1 VGGCGGTE
9 IPSLSRFDEA
19 LADPA
24 YCVCSELPA
33 QCGVVC
39 VRVSCRQ
46 TPGLPGHAW
55 AYLLVRL
62 GGLHRRHPGELAT
75 KVGYFGVKSK
85 STIDYKLP
93 RGQMC
98 TKPAKVGRLAS
109 TLLKY
114 VGSRRN
120 EDPPPPSPLLG
131 LSAALKWG
139 LSWQMGLSP
148 PRASGGQI
156 S

>member
-1 VGGCGGTE
+1 MTFLASISLCTHTSLFASLCGRGRVHTE

-55 AYLLVRL
+55 AYLLAVRL
-62 GGLHRRHPGELAT
+62 GGLHRRHP
-75 KVGYFGVKSK
+75 
-85 STIDYKLP
+85 
-93 RGQMC
+93 RG
-98 TKPAKVGRLAS
+98 
-109 TLLKY
+109 
-114 VGSRRN
+114 N
-120 EDPPPPSPLLG
+120 
-131 LSAALKWG
+131 
-139 LSWQMGLSP
+139 
-148 PRASGGQI
+148 
-156 S
+156 

>member
-1 VGGCGGTE
+1 VTFLASISRFSLFASLCVGGCGGTE

-62 GGLHRRHPGELAT
+62 AAACIAAT
-75 KVGYFGVKSK
+75 
-85 STIDYKLP
+85 
-93 RGQMC
+93 RG
-98 TKPAKVGRLAS
+98 
-109 TLLKY
+109 
-114 VGSRRN
+114 N
-120 EDPPPPSPLLG
+120 
-131 LSAALKWG
+131 
-139 LSWQMGLSP
+139 
-148 PRASGGQI
+148 
-156 S
+156 

>member
-1 VGGCGGTE
+1 MTFLASISRFSLFASLCGRVRGSGGTE

-62 GGLHRRHPGELAT
+62 AAACIAAT
-75 KVGYFGVKSK
+75 
-85 STIDYKLP
+85 
-93 RGQMC
+93 RG
-98 TKPAKVGRLAS
+98 
-109 TLLKY
+109 
-114 VGSRRN
+114 N
-120 EDPPPPSPLLG
+120 
-131 LSAALKWG
+131 
-139 LSWQMGLSP
+139 
-148 PRASGGQI
+148 
-156 S
+156 